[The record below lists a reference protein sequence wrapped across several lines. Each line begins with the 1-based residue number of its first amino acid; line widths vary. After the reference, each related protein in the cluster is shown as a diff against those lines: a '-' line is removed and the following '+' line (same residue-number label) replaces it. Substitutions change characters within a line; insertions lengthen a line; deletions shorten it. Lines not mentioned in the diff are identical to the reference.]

1 MENEKLAQEPITITL
16 SVQQWTAILNCLS
29 LAPFSAVNQIAEAI
43 NSLQTQAAPA
53 VEAAAAKHAPAA
65 DAGAAVE

>member
-16 SVQQWTAILNCLS
+16 SVSQWTAILNCLS
-29 LAPFSAVNQIAEAI
+29 LAPFSAVNQIAEAV
-43 NSLQTQAAPA
+43 NALQVQAGPQ

-65 DAGAAVE
+65 DAGVAVE